1 MIARMW
7 HGRVPV
13 SKSDQYLKLMRTV
26 AIPDYKSTPGNRGA
40 FALREIQRDVAHF
53 VMLTFWESREAIT
66 QFAGNNMEAAK
77 YYDSDPDFLLEM
89 EPSVKHY
96 EQYDNE

>member
-26 AIPDYKSTPGNRGA
+26 ATPDYKSTPGNRGA

-53 VMLTFWESREAIT
+53 VMLTFWEAREAIT

-77 YYDSDPDFLLEM
+77 YYEL
-89 EPSVKHY
+89 
-96 EQYDNE
+96 YDNE

>member
-77 YYDSDPDFLLEM
+77 YYEL
-89 EPSVKHY
+89 
-96 EQYDNE
+96 YDNE